1 MLLNDYIILDFN
13 FCVYF
18 IVCENKDLRVFYFEI
33 NFQKYAFNEQ
43 YQTKS
48 CNVFCYFIIDN

>member
-18 IVCENKDLRVFYFEI
+18 ILCENKDLRVFYFEI
-33 NFQKYAFNEQ
+33 NFQKQHQISGSKNIQKEVLFR
-43 YQTKS
+43 
-48 CNVFCYFIIDN
+48 